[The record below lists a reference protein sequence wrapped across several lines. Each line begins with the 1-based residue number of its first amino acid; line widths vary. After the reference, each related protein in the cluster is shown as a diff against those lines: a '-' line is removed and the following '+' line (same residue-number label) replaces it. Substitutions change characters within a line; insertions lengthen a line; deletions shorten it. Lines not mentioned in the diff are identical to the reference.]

1 MERYDA
7 AIIGAGTNG
16 LAAALTLAKAGLR
29 VIVLERSERA
39 GGRAATVQFHPGF
52 RASPWC
58 DELAAIPPSLYWAFD
73 PARRGAILTPAS
85 ATTCI
90 SDAGTSVLYANAQRT
105 ADALGP
111 NDSDGALAL
120 MRDIADTRRAIAARA
135 AEPIAAQAILPWW
148 PQDDKPWPGDGWGGQ
163 ALASKIAERVSNVAL
178 QCHFAAV
185 AASGRAVSPFLAGTA
200 LHLLSPA
207 GGSGAAAGGLG
218 ALGAAMAQAAEA
230 AGVTI
235 RTSAEVT
242 GLKVVK
248 RRAMAVAI
256 AGEEIE
262 ARAILSAL
270 DVKRSFLNF
279 VVWSD
284 LPGDFARRVKRFRMR
299 GAAARVLFA
308 LDGVPRLR
316 LAEQFADAARGPIHV
331 VPSLRALSVAYDA
344 WQGAEL
350 TADALPV
357 TLRIFSDLRAAPLG
371 KAVMTATVSGV
382 PPKPFDGLWT
392 DERRNAIAKIALD
405 AAERASPGIAK
416 LVLAQSV
423 LAPADMESQLGI
435 TEGDLDG
442 GDMAPDQVLG
452 FRPFPD
458 WNEGRTPLRG
468 YYLGG
473 SSSAPSPFFAGM
485 GGVRAAGALL
495 ADMKRGRLK

>member
-39 GGRAATVQFHPGF
+39 GGRAATVEFHPGF

-58 DELAAIPPSLYWAFD
+58 DELAAIPPPLYWAFD
-73 PARRGAILTPAS
+73 PARRGAILTPAP
-85 ATTCI
+85 ATACI

-105 ADALGP
+105 ADALGSA
-111 NDSDGALAL
+111 DRDGALAL
-120 MRDIADTRRAIAARA
+120 IRDIAETRRAIAARS
-135 AEPIAAQAILPWW
+135 AEPMQAQPLLPWW
-148 PQDDKPWPGDGWGGQ
+148 PRDDQPWPGDAWGAQ
-163 ALASKIAERVSNVAL
+163 ALASKISERVPGTAL

-185 AASGRAVSPFLAGTA
+185 AAAGRAVSPFLAGTA
-200 LHLLSPA
+200 LHLLAPT

-218 ALGAAMAQAAEA
+218 TLGAAMAQAAEA

-235 RTSAEVT
+235 RTAAEVT
-242 GLKVVK
+242 GLKIVK
-248 RRAMAVAI
+248 NRAMAVAI

-270 DVKRSFLNF
+270 DIKRSFLNF
-279 VVWSD
+279 VAWSD

-299 GAAARVLFA
+299 GAAARVLLA
-308 LDGVPRLR
+308 LDRVPRLA
-316 LAEQFADAARGPIHV
+316 LGEHAADVAKGPIHV
-331 VPSLRALSVAYDA
+331 VPTLRALSIAYDA
-344 WQGAEL
+344 WQGADV
-350 TADALPV
+350 AAALPV
-357 TLRIFSDLRAAPLG
+357 TLRLFSDLRTAPLG

-392 DERRNAIAKIALD
+392 DERRNTIAKAALD

-416 LVLAQSV
+416 FVLAQTV
-423 LAPADMESQLGI
+423 LAPSDMEAQLGI

-473 SSSAPSPFFAGM
+473 SSSAPSPFFAGA
-485 GGVRAAGALL
+485 GGVRAAHALL